1 MDLLCRTVIV
11 GTMPTLQ
18 LTGEIDLASV
28 PSLHDAMRRLI
39 RDHPAQVVAIDLDG
53 VSVLDDAGLGVL
65 LGNAGRAREQGGDVV
80 LVCTSERLRQR
91 FEVTGLSRA
100 VEVRDRLAP

>member
-1 MDLLCRTVIV
+1 MDLSCRTVIV
-11 GTMPTLQ
+11 GAIPTLQ

-28 PSLHDAMRRLI
+28 PTLHDAMRRLI
-39 RDHPAQVVAIDLDG
+39 ADHPARTVAIDLDG

-65 LGNAGRAREQGGDVV
+65 LGNAGRARELGGDLI
-80 LVCTSERLRQR
+80 LVCTSDRLRQR

-100 VEVRDRLAP
+100 LKVRHRLAP